1 MDNSFIKVNNGKFIV
16 DGQNYKFIGCNM
28 YELALVDSLTTHL
41 MIKDAYDEG
50 FSVIRFWAYE
60 PVTKDKIKEICGF
73 VKDYKIKII
82 PVFADSWGSF
92 QSYKI
97 DGNFYREGYKDSYLK
112 HVNTI
117 AESLKDRNE
126 ILLWE
131 LINEPATDSFSDI
144 INFTKQVSEEI
155 KKTDPNHLISL
166 GTIGGVGDKFGGS
179 LSRLNLSNF
188 KNLYSIET
196 LDALSI
202 HDYSFNSNVLER
214 FDIFRRTEGRIKSA
228 NYYNRLNRILNT
240 IPDKLDLYTIEKF
253 RKTYDFPLT
262 IRVIW
267 KAYMKRNIAAAKELN
282 KPVYVG
288 EVGFKKTM
296 KETRKKILELELK
309 RYFSDGVSGVL
320 LWSFE
325 AQGRSL
331 DGHDYGFNKGDGF
344 GDIIKGYTGQK

>member
-1 MDNSFIKVNNGKFIV
+1 
-16 DGQNYKFIGCNM
+16 M

-50 FSVIRFWAYE
+50 FDVIRFWAYE
-60 PVTKDKIKEICGF
+60 PVTKEKLKEICDY
-73 VKDYKIKII
+73 VKNYNIKII
-82 PVFADSWGSF
+82 PVFADSWGGF

-97 DGNFYREGYKDSYLK
+97 DGNFYHEGYKVSYLK
-112 HVNTI
+112 HVNNI
-117 AESLKDRNE
+117 VEYLKDRNE

-131 LINEPATDSFSDI
+131 LINEPATESFDYI
-144 INFTKQVSEEI
+144 FNFVKQVSEEI
-155 KKTDPNHLISL
+155 KKTDPHHLISI

-188 KNLYSIET
+188 KNLYSIES

-214 FDIFRRTEGRIKSA
+214 FDIFRRIGGKIKSA
-228 NYYNRLNRILNT
+228 NFFNTLNKILNM
-240 IPDKLDLYTIEKF
+240 IPDKLDLHTIKKF
-253 RKTYDFPLT
+253 GKTFDFPLT
-262 IRVIW
+262 IRAVW
-267 KAYMKRNIAAAKELN
+267 RAYNKRNIAVAKELN

-309 RYFSDGVSGVL
+309 RYFNDGVSGVL

-331 DGHDYGFNKGDGF
+331 DGHDYGFNKADYF
-344 GDIIKGYTGQK
+344 GEVIKKIRNKYLFL